1 MITTHDKN
9 WVLTRKLRENSQE
22 ISMNEVEF
30 DSQKSPSSLNEINE
44 LRAEIEK
51 LKQNYESLLNDFR
64 QMRTQTTELNNV
76 INV

>member
-44 LRAEIEK
+44 LRAEFEK